1 MPDQAGRARVN
12 IDAAS
17 QEEAF
22 RGQMLRNPG
31 AEIITELVAESI
43 RIGDSTY
50 NPATRIVTIEG
61 VSLQVSSEGTIRLP

>member
-1 MPDQAGRARVN
+1 VT

-22 RGQMLRNPG
+22 RNHVLKVPG
-31 AEIITELVAESI
+31 AEIIAEMVAESI

-50 NPATRIVTIEG
+50 NPETRTVTIEG
-61 VSLQVSSEGTIRLP
+61 LRVRIGSDGFIRLC